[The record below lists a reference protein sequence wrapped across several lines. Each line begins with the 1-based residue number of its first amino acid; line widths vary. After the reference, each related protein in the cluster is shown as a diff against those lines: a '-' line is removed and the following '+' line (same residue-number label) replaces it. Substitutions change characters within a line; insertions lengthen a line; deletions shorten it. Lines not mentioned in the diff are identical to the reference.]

1 MLIKIYCLKK
11 ISKILLGGLIGVA
24 NAEKNGLMARY
35 WSQLIAS
42 KETKFRLFSLDISKP
57 CYAVI
62 EVVFQSA
69 YGNPNIYRYSFMR
82 NGYYDEVQKK
92 KAVLFGEDSI
102 SPILLNGNYHWDIYA
117 NFGSDTSLCYIRLI
131 AFYNI
136 NLYWSE
142 ISEIPTGSIEF

>member
-1 MLIKIYCLKK
+1 
-11 ISKILLGGLIGVA
+11 
-24 NAEKNGLMARY
+24 MARY
-35 WSQLIAS
+35 WLQLIAP

-62 EVVFQSA
+62 EVGFQSA
-69 YGNPNIYRYSFMR
+69 YGDPNIYRYSFMR

-92 KAVLFGEDSI
+92 KAVLFGENSI
-102 SPILLNGNYHWDIYA
+102 SPILLNGNFHWDIYA
-117 NFGSDTSLCYIRLI
+117 NFGSNTSLCYIKLI

-136 NLYWSE
+136 NLHWSE